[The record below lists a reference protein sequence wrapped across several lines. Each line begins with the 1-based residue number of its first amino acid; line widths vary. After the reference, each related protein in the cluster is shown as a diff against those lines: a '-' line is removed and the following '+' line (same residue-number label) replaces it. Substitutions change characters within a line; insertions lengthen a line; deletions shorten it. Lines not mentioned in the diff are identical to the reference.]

1 MTGPRQREWS
11 TEGAALHSLF
21 CSLGPRARSTHH
33 PCAKDLPFSLWCS
46 LTLWRHSNE
55 GNCLMVASG
64 AVRHW
69 APSNVSL
76 SFLPCPSA
84 LVLGSPFSTRISILA
99 SLLRLPWAFPSQT
112 TNQESPLPTRFI
124 SVWLPPR
131 TFYNFLVPCLQPCL
145 PTSEK
150 CQPPEVLR
158 IVLRDAPVLL
168 HSHQAIKPSL
178 PNSEGEMY
186 EMVPLWSE
194 MGFSDDR

>member
-1 MTGPRQREWS
+1 MAMTGPRQREWS

-46 LTLWRHSNE
+46 LTLWRHSNK
-55 GNCLMVASG
+55 GNCLMVAFG

-99 SLLRLPWAFPSQT
+99 SLPRQPWASPSQT
-112 TNQESPLPTRFI
+112 ANQESPLPTRFI
-124 SVWLPPR
+124 SV
-131 TFYNFLVPCLQPCL
+131 
-145 PTSEK
+145 
-150 CQPPEVLR
+150 
-158 IVLRDAPVLL
+158 
-168 HSHQAIKPSL
+168 
-178 PNSEGEMY
+178 
-186 EMVPLWSE
+186 
-194 MGFSDDR
+194 